1 MSIIETS
8 ILNSLVWYLW
18 LNSCLIMRNVRK
30 LLDWH
35 TNRQIVDRAGIFKI
49 QSVHVLPNTL
59 KPTTLYSMPIL
70 FLESPV
76 VRSPILL
83 VNPTVLEI

>member
-1 MSIIETS
+1 M
-8 ILNSLVWYLW
+8 
-18 LNSCLIMRNVRK
+18 
-30 LLDWH
+30 LDH
-35 TNRQIVDRAGIFKI
+35 EECQEASRLTHNRQIVDRAGIFKI

-83 VNPTVLEI
+83 VNHTVLEIYSG